1 MTASPRRVIIY
12 ARYSTDL
19 QNPKSVADQ
28 VAMCRREAEAWGW
41 AVINTRSDEGL
52 SGSREDLPGYRKV
65 LDDLRTGCCDIVM
78 FESLDR
84 LSRDQEHTARFHK
97 MASHHEVELFALDG
111 GFLDALRVG
120 FTSTMAQA
128 FLENLAFKTQR
139 GLRARVASGHS
150 AGGRAY
156 GYRNRLDEQGQ
167 AVAGELEIDE
177 AEAAVVR
184 RIFRDYAAGISPQQ
198 IASRLN
204 AEFIASPRG
213 RGDGSGHWKQNTI
226 NGNRERGTGIPNN
239 ELYIGRRIW
248 NRLRY
253 SKDPSTGRKVSRLN
267 KPEAWEVSE
276 APALRIVD
284 QDLWEAVKERQA
296 RQTKLRTETA
306 NTDRTD
312 LAANRVLKRRR
323 HLLSGLVRCGIC
335 GGPMTVAGGS
345 VTGCKRRYYCANA
358 KEKGTSVCA
367 GFPGILQSEIESFA
381 LQGLLDLLM
390 QPAAYAQFKAEFE
403 RKLKAEQGHM
413 AEDLRLGDRRIAETE
428 KVKANL
434 LRAVESGT
442 FSEALITRL
451 NEVVAELEEMKAQR
465 AAAEPPPVELPED
478 LPALW
483 RAHIE
488 DLAGPLSDE
497 GGWAGRRRSCAR
509 SWARWSCATPRR
521 RRRTGERRGKLW
533 RCCVNRQKPAAV
545 LRAFVCAFFGC
556 GGRI

>member
-128 FLENLAFKTQR
+128 FLENLAFKTRR

-204 AEFIASPRG
+204 AEFIAAPRG
-213 RGDGSGHWKQNTI
+213 RGGGSGHWKQNTI

-239 ELYIGRRIW
+239 ELCIGRRIW

-253 SKDPSTGRKVSRLN
+253 SKDPSTGRKISRLN

-284 QDLWEAVKERQA
+284 QDLW
-296 RQTKLRTETA
+296 
-306 NTDRTD
+306 
-312 LAANRVLKRRR
+312 
-323 HLLSGLVRCGIC
+323 
-335 GGPMTVAGGS
+335 
-345 VTGCKRRYYCANA
+345 
-358 KEKGTSVCA
+358 
-367 GFPGILQSEIESFA
+367 
-381 LQGLLDLLM
+381 
-390 QPAAYAQFKAEFE
+390 
-403 RKLKAEQGHM
+403 
-413 AEDLRLGDRRIAETE
+413 
-428 KVKANL
+428 
-434 LRAVESGT
+434 
-442 FSEALITRL
+442 
-451 NEVVAELEEMKAQR
+451 
-465 AAAEPPPVELPED
+465 
-478 LPALW
+478 
-483 RAHIE
+483 
-488 DLAGPLSDE
+488 
-497 GGWAGRRRSCAR
+497 
-509 SWARWSCATPRR
+509 
-521 RRRTGERRGKLW
+521 
-533 RCCVNRQKPAAV
+533 
-545 LRAFVCAFFGC
+545 
-556 GGRI
+556 